1 MKTQAAILV
10 EAGKPFE
17 IEELE
22 VAKPGPREVLVRYD
36 YSGLCHSDLHFV
48 KGHLPFRSPMV
59 FGHEGAGVVLE
70 VGPSVSRV
78 KPDDHFVASFIPVCG
93 TCRWCATGRQNL
105 CDLGAH
111 GLEGFLPGGRFPFT
125 GARGDYGAMM
135 LIGTFSQYATVNE
148 ASLVRI
154 EPDLPLD
161 KAALVGCGV
170 PTGWGSAVNVAN
182 VRPGDTVVV
191 YGLGGI
197 GSNAVQGARFAG
209 ANHLVAV
216 DPVPLKREM
225 AESLGATH
233 AVATAEEAQ
242 RLVTSLTRGVGADKA
257 IISIATLTEQV
268 ISEAYAVIGKG
279 GTVVITS
286 MGQVDHRQLHL
297 PGAEMALFNKTV
309 KGHVYGECNPTY
321 DIPRFLDL
329 YVNGHLQLDELITR
343 TYALDEV
350 NQGYDD
356 LEAGRNIRGVIVHE
370 HS

>member
-1 MKTQAAILV
+1 MKTKAAILV

-17 IEELE
+17 IEELDL
-22 VAKPGPREVLVRYD
+22 AGPGEYEVLVRYD

-48 KGHLPFRSPMV
+48 KGHIPFRSPMV
-59 FGHEGAGVVLE
+59 FGHEGAGVVQE
-70 VGPSVSRV
+70 VGPGVSRV
-78 KPDDHFVASFIPVCG
+78 KPGDHFVASFIPVCG
-93 TCRWCATGRQNL
+93 ICRWCATGRQNL

-111 GLEGFLPGGRFPFT
+111 GLEGFLPGGGFPFT
-125 GARGDYGAMM
+125 GFRGDYGAMM
-135 LIGTFSQYATVNE
+135 LIGTFSQYATVHE
-148 ASLVRI
+148 ASVVRI

-170 PTGWGSAVNVAN
+170 PTGWGSAVNVAD
-182 VRPGDTVVV
+182 VRPGDTVVI
-191 YGLGGI
+191 YGIGGI

-216 DPVPLKREM
+216 DPKSFKREK
-225 AESLGATH
+225 AESFGATH
-233 AVATAEEAQ
+233 SVASAEEAQ
-242 RLVTSLTRGVGADKA
+242 QLVTALTNGVGADKA
-257 IISIATLTEQV
+257 IITIDTLTEQV
-268 ISEAYAVIGKG
+268 VADAYGIIAKG

-286 MGQVDHRQLHL
+286 MGQLEENQLHL
-297 PGAEMALFNKTV
+297 PGAVLALYNKTV

-329 YVNGHLQLDELITR
+329 YRNGNLKLDELITN
-343 TYALDEV
+343 TYTLEEV

-356 LEAGRNIRGVIVHE
+356 LEAGKNIRGVIVHD

>member
-1 MKTQAAILV
+1 MKTTAAILV

-22 VAKPGPREVLVRYD
+22 VVKPGEREVLVRYD

-48 KGHLPFRSPMV
+48 KGHIPFRSPMV

-70 VGPSVSRV
+70 TGPNVSRV
-78 KPDDHFVASFIPVCG
+78 RPDDHVVASFIPVCG
-93 TCRWCATGRQNL
+93 TCRWCATGRQNI

-111 GLEGFLPGGRFPFT
+111 GLEGFLPGGRFPFSGT
-125 GARGDYGAMM
+125 RGDYGSMM

-170 PTGWGSAVNVAN
+170 PTGWGSAVNVAA
-182 VRPGDTVVV
+182 VRPGETVVI
-191 YGLGGI
+191 YGAGGI
-197 GSNAVQGARFAG
+197 GSNAVQGASFAG
-209 ANHLVAV
+209 ANHLVVV

-225 AESLGATH
+225 AEAFGATH
-233 AVATAEEAQ
+233 AVASAEEAKE
-242 RLVTSLTRGVGADKA
+242 LVTQLTRGVGADKA
-257 IISIATLTEQV
+257 IIAIATLNAQV
-268 ISEAYAVIGKG
+268 VADAYATIGKG
-279 GTVVITS
+279 GTVVVTS
-286 MGQVDHRQLHL
+286 MGQLEECQLHL

-321 DIPRFLDL
+321 DIPRLLDL
-329 YVNGHLQLDELITR
+329 YRNGNLKLDELITR
-343 TYALDEV
+343 TYSLEQV
-350 NQGYDD
+350 NQGYED
-356 LEAGRNIRGVIVHE
+356 LEAGKNIRGVIVHD
-370 HS
+370 HR